1 MQIKQRITPFLSY
14 IDCAE
19 DAANFYVSALPDSK
33 IVRTVKNQTN
43 GSVLTV
49 EFELCGMNF
58 IALNAG
64 QDWKFTEAFS
74 LAVWCDT
81 QDEIDTL
88 WGNLTAD
95 GGSEVACGWL
105 KDKFGMSWQ
114 IVPAPLQ
121 QWLASDNPE
130 ALQRMFESLWTMK
143 KLDIAEL
150 KKAFDGQ
157 D

>member
-1 MQIKQRITPFLSY
+1 MQIQQRITPFLSY
-14 IDCAE
+14 FDRAE
-19 DAANFYVSALPDSK
+19 EAATFYVSALPNSK
-33 IVRTVKNQTN
+33 MVRTVKNPEH

-49 EFELCGMNF
+49 EFELCGMHF
-58 IALNAG
+58 VALNAG
-64 QDWKFTEAFS
+64 QDWKFTDAFS

-95 GGSEVACGWL
+95 GGSETACGWL

-121 QWLASDNPE
+121 QWLASDNPV

-150 KKAFDGQ
+150 QQAFDGR